1 MTKTKSAQEL
11 LKKELKNPAFKKAYE
26 SFDDEFNL
34 AEEVIQLRLNAD
46 MTQTELA
53 KKAHTSQPAI
63 SRLESGSYT
72 NVSMA
77 FLRKIGAVLG
87 ATPVVHFK
95 TS

>member
-1 MTKTKSAQEL
+1 MANTKSAQEL
-11 LKKELKNPAFKKAYE
+11 LKNELKNPAFKKAYD
-26 SFDDEFNL
+26 SFNNEFSL
-34 AEEVIQLRLNAD
+34 AQEVIQLRLKAD

-63 SRLESGSYT
+63 SRLESGNYA

-77 FLRKIGAVLG
+77 FLRKIGAALG

>member
-26 SFDDEFNL
+26 SFDEEFTL
-34 AEEVIQLRLNAD
+34 AEEVIQLRLKAD
-46 MTQTELA
+46 MTQAELA

-77 FLRKIGAVLG
+77 FLRKVGAVLG
-87 ATPVVHFK
+87 ASPVVHFK

>member
-1 MTKTKSAQEL
+1 MTKTKSAQAL
-11 LKKELKNPAFKKAYE
+11 LKKELKNPVFKKAYE
-26 SFDDEFNL
+26 SFSEEYNL
-34 AEEVIQLRLNAD
+34 AEEVIQLRLKAD

-53 KKAHTSQPAI
+53 RKAHTSQPAI

>member
-1 MTKTKSAQEL
+1 MRSEAFGTKAATNGSGTPL
-11 LKKELKNPAFKKAYE
+11 PPCR
-26 SFDDEFNL
+26 
-34 AEEVIQLRLNAD
+34 AEEVIQLRLKAH
-46 MTQTELA
+46 MTQAELA

-77 FLRKIGAVLG
+77 FLRKVGAVLG

-95 TS
+95 AS

>member
-1 MTKTKSAQEL
+1 M
-11 LKKELKNPAFKKAYE
+11 KA
-26 SFDDEFNL
+26 
-34 AEEVIQLRLNAD
+34 
-46 MTQTELA
+46 ELA

-77 FLRKIGAVLG
+77 FLRKVGAVLG

>member
-1 MTKTKSAQEL
+1 MTKTKSVQEL

-26 SFDDEFNL
+26 SFSEEYNL
-34 AEEVIQLRLNAD
+34 AEEVIQLRLKVEL
-46 MTQTELA
+46 TQTELA
-53 KKAHTSQPAI
+53 HRAHTSQPAI
-63 SRLESGSYT
+63 SRLESGNYA

-77 FLRKIGAVLG
+77 FLRKVGAALG